1 MLEAMFGSII
11 VERIL
16 LYLFV
21 YKTGYIRGIARL
33 YSIPLSTLVNQL
45 DRLENG
51 GVIVSRQAGK
61 IRIYSLNPRYP
72 FIRELEA
79 LLQRAKDAIPED
91 EQEKYYRMRT
101 RPRRKGKV

>member
-1 MLEAMFGSII
+1 MLEAIFGSII

-16 LYLFV
+16 LYLLV
-21 YKTGYIRGIARL
+21 YKTGYIRGIAKL
-33 YSIPLSTLVNQL
+33 YGIPLSTLVNQL

-51 GVIVSRQAGK
+51 GIIVSRPAGK

-79 LLQRAKDAIPED
+79 LLQRAKDALQED

>member
-1 MLEAMFGSII
+1 MLEVIFGSII
-11 VERIL
+11 VEKIL
-16 LYLFV
+16 FYLLV
-21 YKTGYIRGIARL
+21 YKTGYIRGMAKL
-33 YSIPLSTLVNQL
+33 YNIPLGTLVNQL

-51 GVIVSRQAGK
+51 GLIVSKKEGT

-72 FIRELEA
+72 FINELES
-79 LLQRAKDAIPED
+79 LLQRAKDAMPES